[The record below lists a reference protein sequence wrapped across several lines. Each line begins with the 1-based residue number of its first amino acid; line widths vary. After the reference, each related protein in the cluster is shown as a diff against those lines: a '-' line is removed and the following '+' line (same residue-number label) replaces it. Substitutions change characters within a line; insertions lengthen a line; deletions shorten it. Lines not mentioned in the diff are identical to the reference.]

1 MKAILY
7 IMILCHMVA
16 YGGGGVIVTQ
26 GDCCSGGGT
35 GGAADGVGIYNARAL
50 NMLSNDDDS
59 TIVDGGTADRNT
71 TKILGTYSY
80 NMYRSAPDSGVFI
93 RLMDTY
99 DRDLCGD
106 MYQSQHTIAT
116 NILSYNSGAAYN
128 NGVLTQN
135 YNSLLLIDSTEIS
148 MNNSSPEQSSYIK
161 LGEKENYPLE
171 MSVRSITNDK
181 EGRIQIDDYT
191 GGTIISHREPI
202 AYGGVNDA
210 ELRVNNYGISMKLD
224 PYNDPSIPS
233 GGGSIGIYWNLGT
246 EPNIRMDNINGNY
259 ELSENG
265 THYFNNSADTITAV
279 FNGDIV
285 CTGVNIPSES
295 KTKTHIKD
303 VTFANIKNLKPKS
316 FNYDYAYKRDTI
328 FSLDTIYAKNIA
340 KSAKSD
346 TIKIDRILKKID
358 SIHVSKYIDAQKYG
372 FMASDVEAVIPEAI
386 TNVNGEKYINY
397 ITLTVAAIAQIQAQQ
412 VQIDELIS
420 RVNKL
425 EKK

>member
-1 MKAILY
+1 MTRVLLALIF
-7 IMILCHMVA
+7 MINIATSVA
-16 YGGGGVIVTQ
+16 QKSYYYPS
-26 GDCCSGGGT
+26 SGGST
-35 GGAADGVGIYNARAL
+35 DGVGIYHAKAL

-71 TKILGTYSY
+71 TKLLGTYSY

-93 RLMDTY
+93 RLMNTY
-99 DRDLCGD
+99 GYDHCGD
-106 MYQSQHTIAT
+106 AYQSQHTIAT
-116 NILSYNSGAAYN
+116 NMLTYNSGAAYN
-128 NGVLTQN
+128 SGVYTQN
-135 YNSLLLIDSTEIS
+135 YSSKLDIDSMEIS
-148 MNNSSPEQSSYIK
+148 INNSSPIQNSYIK
-161 LGEKENYPLE
+161 LGEKASHPLE
-171 MSVRSITNDK
+171 ISVSSIVNDV

-191 GGTIISHREPI
+191 GGTTISQREPD
-202 AYGGVNDA
+202 AYGGVNNA
-210 ELRVNNYGISMKLD
+210 ELRVNNYGISMELD

-233 GGGSIGIYWNLGT
+233 HGGSIGIYWNLSS
-246 EPNIRMDNINGNY
+246 EPNVRIKNINGNY
-259 ELSENG
+259 ELSGNG

-285 CTGVNIPSES
+285 CTGINIPSEE

-303 VTFANIKNLKPKS
+303 VSFANIKNLKPKS

-328 FSLDTIYAKNIA
+328 FSLDTIYAKNKVA
-340 KSAKSD
+340 RSAKSD

-372 FMASDVEAVIPEAI
+372 FMASDVEAVIPEAV

-420 RVNKL
+420 RVRKL

>member
-1 MKAILY
+1 MTRVLLALIF
-7 IMILCHMVA
+7 MINIATSVA
-16 YGGGGVIVTQ
+16 QKSYYYPS
-26 GDCCSGGGT
+26 SGGST
-35 GGAADGVGIYNARAL
+35 DGVGIYHAKAL

-71 TKILGTYSY
+71 TKLLGTYSY

-99 DRDLCGD
+99 DKDYCGD
-106 MYQSQHTIAT
+106 MYQSQHTTAF
-116 NILSYNSGAAYN
+116 NMLSYNTGAEYNSG
-128 NGVLTQN
+128 VFTQN
-135 YNSLLLIDSTEIS
+135 YSSGLKIDSMEIS
-148 MNNSSPEQSSYIK
+148 INNSSPEQNSYIK

-171 MSVRSITNDK
+171 ISVSSIVNDV
-181 EGRIQIDDYT
+181 EGRIQIDDYA
-191 GGTIISHREPI
+191 GETIISQREPA
-202 AYGGVNDA
+202 AYGGVNNA
-210 ELRVNNYGISMKLD
+210 ELRVNFDGISMKLD
-224 PYNDPSIPS
+224 PSNDPSIPS
-233 GGGSIGIYWNLGT
+233 HGGSIGIYWNT
-246 EPNIRMDNINGNY
+246 EPNVLIENINGNY
-259 ELSENG
+259 ELSWNG

-285 CTGVNIPSES
+285 CTGINIPSEE

-303 VTFANIKNLKPKS
+303 VSFANIKNLKPKS

-328 FSLDTIYAKNIA
+328 FSLDTIYAKNKVA
-340 KSAKSD
+340 RSAKSD

-372 FMASDVEAVIPEAI
+372 FMASDVEAVIPEAV

-420 RVNKL
+420 RVRKL

>member
-1 MKAILY
+1 MKKVLLIITLVY
-7 IMILCHMVA
+7 STMLIS
-16 YGGGGVIVTQ
+16 GGGVIVTQ
-26 GDCCSGGGT
+26 GNCCSG

-93 RLMDTY
+93 RFMDTY
-99 DRDLCGD
+99 DKDYCGD
-106 MYQSQHTIAT
+106 SYQSQHAIAT
-116 NILSYNSGAAYN
+116 NMLSYNLGAAYSS
-128 NGVLTQN
+128 GVFTQN
-135 YNSLLLIDSTEIS
+135 YSSVLNIDSAEIS

-161 LGEKENYPLE
+161 LGEKASYPLE
-171 MSVRSITNDK
+171 IAVNSQTNDV

-191 GGTIISHREPI
+191 GGTIISQREPA
-202 AYGGVNDA
+202 AYGGVNNA
-210 ELRVNNYGISMKLD
+210 ELRVDNYGISMQLD

-265 THYFNNSADTITAV
+265 THHFNNSADTITAV

-303 VTFANIKNLKPKS
+303 VTFANIQNLKPKS
-316 FNYDYAYKRDTI
+316 FNYDYVYKRDTI
-328 FSLDTIYAKNIA
+328 FSLDTIYAKNKVA
-340 KSAKSD
+340 KSANSD
-346 TIKIDRILKKID
+346 TIKIDKILKKID
-358 SIHVSKYIDAQKYG
+358 SIQEYKYVEAQKYG
-372 FMASDVEAVIPEAI
+372 FMASDVEAIIPEAI

-412 VQIDELIS
+412 VQIDELMA

>member
-1 MKAILY
+1 MRRIL
-7 IMILCHMVA
+7 IILTMTAVA
-16 YGGGGVIVTQ
+16 NIYGGGGVIVTQ
-26 GDCCSGGGT
+26 GNCCSG

-71 TKILGTYSY
+71 AKILGTYSY

-99 DRDLCGD
+99 DKDYCGD
-106 MYQSQHTIAT
+106 MYQSQHTTAI

-128 NGVLTQN
+128 NGVFTQN
-135 YNSLLLIDSTEIS
+135 YSSGLNIDSTEIS

-161 LGEKENYPLE
+161 LGEKASYPLE
-171 MSVRSITNDK
+171 IAVNSQTNDV

-191 GGTIISHREPI
+191 GGTIISQREPS
-202 AYGGVNDA
+202 AYGGVNNA
-210 ELRVNNYGISMKLD
+210 ELRVNNYGISMQLD

-303 VTFANIKNLKPKS
+303 VSFANIQNLKPKS

-328 FSLDTIYAKNIA
+328 FSLDTIYAKNKVA

-412 VQIDELIS
+412 VQIDELMA

>member
-1 MKAILY
+1 MTRVLLALIF
-7 IMILCHMVA
+7 MINIATSVA
-16 YGGGGVIVTQ
+16 QKSYYYPS
-26 GDCCSGGGT
+26 SGGST
-35 GGAADGVGIYNARAL
+35 DGVGIYHAKAL

-71 TKILGTYSY
+71 TKLLGTYSY

-99 DRDLCGD
+99 DKDYCGD
-106 MYQSQHTIAT
+106 MYQSQYTTAF
-116 NILSYNSGAAYN
+116 NMLLYNSGAAYN
-128 NGVLTQN
+128 SGVLTQKN
-135 YNSLLLIDSTEIS
+135 ISLLNIDSIEIS
-148 MNNSSPEQSSYIK
+148 INNSSPEQSSYIK
-161 LGEKENYPLE
+161 LGEKENHPLE
-171 MSVRSITNDK
+171 ISVSSIVNDV
-181 EGRIQIDDYT
+181 EGRIQIDDYA
-191 GGTIISHREPI
+191 GETIISQREPA
-202 AYGGVNDA
+202 AYGGVNNA
-210 ELRVNNYGISMKLD
+210 ELRVNNYGISMMLD
-224 PYNDPSIPS
+224 PDNDPSIPS
-233 GGGSIGIYWNLGT
+233 DGGSIGIYWNFGT
-246 EPNIRMDNINGNY
+246 EPNVRIENINGNY

-285 CTGVNIPSES
+285 CTGINIPSEE

-303 VTFANIKNLKPKS
+303 VSFANIKNLKPKS

-328 FSLDTIYAKNIA
+328 FSLDTIYAKNKVA
-340 KSAKSD
+340 RSAKSD

-372 FMASDVEAVIPEAI
+372 FMASDVEAVIPEAV

-420 RVNKL
+420 RVRKL

>member
-1 MKAILY
+1 MTRVLLALIF
-7 IMILCHMVA
+7 MINIATSVA
-16 YGGGGVIVTQ
+16 QKSYYYPS
-26 GDCCSGGGT
+26 SGGST
-35 GGAADGVGIYNARAL
+35 DGVGIYHAKAL

-71 TKILGTYSY
+71 TKLLGTYSY

-99 DRDLCGD
+99 DKDYCGD
-106 MYQSQHTIAT
+106 MYQSQHTTAA
-116 NILSYNSGAAYN
+116 NMLLYNSGAAYN
-128 NGVLTQN
+128 SVVFTQKN
-135 YNSLLLIDSTEIS
+135 ISLLNIDSIEIS
-148 MNNSSPEQSSYIK
+148 INHSSPERSSYIK
-161 LGEKENYPLE
+161 LGEKESHPLE
-171 MSVRSITNDK
+171 ISVSSIVNDV

-191 GGTIISHREPI
+191 GGTTISQREPD
-202 AYGGVNDA
+202 AYGGVNNA
-210 ELRVNNYGISMKLD
+210 ELRVDNYGISMMLD
-224 PYNDPSIPS
+224 PDNDPSIPS
-233 GGGSIGIYWNLGT
+233 YGGSIGIYWNLGT
-246 EPNIRMDNINGNY
+246 EPNVRIENINGNY

-285 CTGVNIPSES
+285 CTGINIPSEE

-303 VTFANIKNLKPKS
+303 VSFANIKNLKPKS

-328 FSLDTIYAKNIA
+328 FSLDTIYAKNKVA
-340 KSAKSD
+340 RSAKSD

-372 FMASDVEAVIPEAI
+372 FMASDVEAVIPEAV

-420 RVNKL
+420 RVRKL

>member
-1 MKAILY
+1 MTRVLLALIF
-7 IMILCHMVA
+7 MINIATSVA
-16 YGGGGVIVTQ
+16 QKSYYYPS
-26 GDCCSGGGT
+26 SGGST
-35 GGAADGVGIYNARAL
+35 DGVGIYHAKAL

-71 TKILGTYSY
+71 TKLLGTYSY

-99 DRDLCGD
+99 DKDYCGD
-106 MYQSQHTIAT
+106 VYQSQHTIA
-116 NILSYNSGAAYN
+116 NNMLSYNSGAAYN
-128 NGVLTQN
+128 SGVYTQN
-135 YNSLLLIDSTEIS
+135 YSSVLNIDSMEIS
-148 MNNSSPEQSSYIK
+148 INNSSPEQSSYIK
-161 LGEKENYPLE
+161 LGEKANYPLE
-171 MSVRSITNDK
+171 ISVSSITNDV
-181 EGRIQIDDYT
+181 EGRIQIDDYA
-191 GGTIISHREPI
+191 GETIISQREPA
-202 AYGGVNDA
+202 AYGGVNNA
-210 ELRVNNYGISMKLD
+210 ELRVNIDGISMKLD

-233 GGGSIGIYWNLGT
+233 HGGSIGIYWNT
-246 EPNIRMDNINGNY
+246 EPKVLIENINGNY
-259 ELSENG
+259 ELSWDG
-265 THYFNNSADTITAV
+265 IHHFNSADTITAV

-285 CTGVNIPSES
+285 CTGINIPSEE

-303 VTFANIKNLKPKS
+303 VSFANIKNLKPKS

-328 FSLDTIYAKNIA
+328 FSLDTIYAKNKVA
-340 KSAKSD
+340 RSAKSD

-372 FMASDVEAVIPEAI
+372 FMASDVEAVIPEAV

-420 RVNKL
+420 RVRKL

>member
-1 MKAILY
+1 MTRVLLALIF
-7 IMILCHMVA
+7 MINIATSVA
-16 YGGGGVIVTQ
+16 QKSYYYPS
-26 GDCCSGGGT
+26 SGGST
-35 GGAADGVGIYNARAL
+35 DGVGIYHAKAL

-71 TKILGTYSY
+71 TKLLGTYSY

-99 DRDLCGD
+99 DKDYCGD

-116 NILSYNSGAAYN
+116 NILSYNTGAEYN

-135 YNSLLLIDSTEIS
+135 YDSRLNIDSMEIS
-148 MNNSSPEQSSYIK
+148 INNLSPEQISYIK
-161 LGEKENYPLE
+161 LGEKANYPLE
-171 MSVRSITNDK
+171 ISVSSIVNDV
-181 EGRIQIDDYT
+181 EGRIQIDDYA
-191 GGTIISHREPI
+191 GETIISQREPA
-202 AYGGVNDA
+202 AYGGVNNA
-210 ELRVNNYGISMKLD
+210 ELRVNNYGISMMLD
-224 PYNDPSIPS
+224 PDNDPSIPS
-233 GGGSIGIYWNLGT
+233 HGGSIGIYWTLGT
-246 EPNIRMDNINGNY
+246 EPNVLIENINGNY

-265 THYFNNSADTITAV
+265 THYFINSADTITAV

-285 CTGVNIPSES
+285 CTGINIPSEE

-303 VTFANIKNLKPKS
+303 VSFANIKNLKPKS

-328 FSLDTIYAKNIA
+328 FSLDTIYAKNKVA
-340 KSAKSD
+340 RSAKSD

-372 FMASDVEAVIPEAI
+372 FMASDVEAVIPEAV

-420 RVNKL
+420 RVRKL

>member
-1 MKAILY
+1 MTRVLLALIF
-7 IMILCHMVA
+7 MINIATSVA
-16 YGGGGVIVTQ
+16 QKSYYYPS
-26 GDCCSGGGT
+26 SGGST
-35 GGAADGVGIYNARAL
+35 DGVGIYHAKAL

-71 TKILGTYSY
+71 TKLLGTYSY

-99 DRDLCGD
+99 DKDYCGD
-106 MYQSQHTIAT
+106 MYQSQYTTAF
-116 NILSYNSGAAYN
+116 NMLLYNSGAAYN
-128 NGVLTQN
+128 SGVLTQN
-135 YNSLLLIDSTEIS
+135 YSSVLNIDSMEIS
-148 MNNSSPEQSSYIK
+148 INNSSPEQNSYIK
-161 LGEKENYPLE
+161 LGEKENHPLE
-171 MSVRSITNDK
+171 ISVSSIVNDV
-181 EGRIQIDDYT
+181 EGRIQIDDYA
-191 GGTIISHREPI
+191 GETIISQREPA
-202 AYGGVNDA
+202 AYGGVNNA
-210 ELRVNNYGISMKLD
+210 ELRVNNYGISMMLD
-224 PYNDPSIPS
+224 PDNDPSIPS
-233 GGGSIGIYWNLGT
+233 DGGSIGIYWNLGT
-246 EPNIRMDNINGNY
+246 EPNVRIENINGNY

-285 CTGVNIPSES
+285 CTGINIPSEE

-303 VTFANIKNLKPKS
+303 VSFANIKNLKPKS

-328 FSLDTIYAKNIA
+328 FSLDTIYAKNKVA
-340 KSAKSD
+340 RSAKSD

-372 FMASDVEAVIPEAI
+372 FMASDVEAVIPEAV

-420 RVNKL
+420 RVRKL

>member
-1 MKAILY
+1 MRRIL
-7 IMILCHMVA
+7 IILTMTAVA
-16 YGGGGVIVTQ
+16 NIYGGGGVIVTQ
-26 GDCCSGGGT
+26 GNCCSG

-71 TKILGTYSY
+71 AKILGTYSY

-99 DRDLCGD
+99 DKDYCGD
-106 MYQSQHTIAT
+106 VYQSQHTTAT

-128 NGVLTQN
+128 NGVFTQN
-135 YNSLLLIDSTEIS
+135 VSSVLNIDSAEIS
-148 MNNSSPEQSSYIK
+148 INNSSPEQITYIK

-171 MSVRSITNDK
+171 ISVSSIVNDV

-191 GGTIISHREPI
+191 GGTIISQREPA
-202 AYGGVNDA
+202 AYGGVNNA
-210 ELRVNNYGISMKLD
+210 ELRVGNFGISLALD

-233 GGGSIGIYWNLGT
+233 GGGNIGIYWKYND
-246 EPNIRMDNINGNY
+246 EPNIKMQNNNGSY
-259 ELSENG
+259 EIQSDG
-265 THYFNNSADTITAV
+265 THYFNNSSDTITAV

-303 VTFANIKNLKPKS
+303 VTFAYIKNLKPKS
-316 FNYDYAYKRDTI
+316 FNYDFAYKIDTI
-328 FSLDTIYAKNIA
+328 FSLDTIYEKNKIA
-340 KSAKSD
+340 KSD
-346 TIKIDRILKKID
+346 NIKIDKILKKID
-358 SIHVSKYIDAQKYG
+358 SIQEYKYVEAQKYG
-372 FMASDVEAVIPEAI
+372 FMASDVEAVIPEAV

-412 VQIDELIS
+412 VQIDELIA
-420 RVNKL
+420 RVNKI

>member
-1 MKAILY
+1 MTA
-7 IMILCHMVA
+7 VA
-16 YGGGGVIVTQ
+16 NIYGGGGVIVTQ
-26 GDCCSGGGT
+26 GNCCSG

-71 TKILGTYSY
+71 AKILGTYSY

-99 DRDLCGD
+99 DKDYCGD
-106 MYQSQHTIAT
+106 IYQSQHTTAT

-128 NGVLTQN
+128 NGVFTQN
-135 YNSLLLIDSTEIS
+135 YSSGLNIDSTEIS

-161 LGEKENYPLE
+161 LGEKANYPLE
-171 MSVRSITNDK
+171 IAVNSQTNDV

-191 GGTIISHREPI
+191 GGTIISQREPA
-202 AYGGVNDA
+202 AYGGVNNA
-210 ELRVNNYGISMKLD
+210 ELRVDNYGISMQLD

-246 EPNIRMDNINGNY
+246 EPNILMDNINGNY

-285 CTGVNIPSES
+285 CTGVNIPSEE

-303 VTFANIKNLKPKS
+303 VTFAYIKNLKPKS
-316 FNYDYAYKRDTI
+316 FNYDYVYKRDTI
-328 FSLDTIYAKNIA
+328 FSLDTIYAKNKVA
-340 KSAKSD
+340 NSEKSD

-412 VQIDELIS
+412 VQIDELMA

>member
-1 MKAILY
+1 MRRIL
-7 IMILCHMVA
+7 IILTMTAVA
-16 YGGGGVIVTQ
+16 NIYGGGSVIVTQ
-26 GDCCSGGGT
+26 GNCCSG

-99 DRDLCGD
+99 DKDYCGD
-106 MYQSQHTIAT
+106 MYQSQHTTAT

-128 NGVLTQN
+128 NSVSTQN
-135 YNSLLLIDSTEIS
+135 YSSVLNIDSTEIS

-161 LGEKENYPLE
+161 LGEKENHPLE
-171 MSVRSITNDK
+171 ISVNSQINDV

-191 GGTIISHREPI
+191 GGTIISQREPA
-202 AYGGVNDA
+202 AYGGVNNA
-210 ELRVNNYGISMKLD
+210 ELRVDNYGISMKLD
-224 PYNDPSIPS
+224 PDNDPSIPS
-233 GGGSIGIYWNLGT
+233 GGGSIGIYWDLGT

-303 VTFANIKNLKPKS
+303 VTFAYIKNLKPKS
-316 FNYDYAYKRDTI
+316 FNYDYVYKSDTI
-328 FSLDTIYAKNIA
+328 FSLDTIYAKNKVA
-340 KSAKSD
+340 KSANSD
-346 TIKIDRILKKID
+346 NIKIDKILKKID
-358 SIHVSKYIDAQKYG
+358 SIQEYKYVEAQKYG
-372 FMASDVEAVIPEAI
+372 FMASDVEAVVPEAI

-412 VQIDELIS
+412 VQIDELMA
-420 RVNKL
+420 RVSKL

>member
-1 MKAILY
+1 MTRVLLALIF
-7 IMILCHMVA
+7 MINIATSVA
-16 YGGGGVIVTQ
+16 QKSYYYPS
-26 GDCCSGGGT
+26 SGGST
-35 GGAADGVGIYNARAL
+35 DGVGIYHAKAL

-71 TKILGTYSY
+71 TKLLGTYSY

-99 DRDLCGD
+99 DKDYCGD
-106 MYQSQHTIAT
+106 MYQSQYTTAF
-116 NILSYNSGAAYN
+116 NMLLYNSGAAYN
-128 NGVLTQN
+128 SGVLTQN
-135 YNSLLLIDSTEIS
+135 YSSLLNIDSMEIS
-148 MNNSSPEQSSYIK
+148 INNSSPEQSSYIK
-161 LGEKENYPLE
+161 LGEKENHPLE
-171 MSVRSITNDK
+171 ISVSSIVNDV

-191 GGTIISHREPI
+191 GGTTISQREPD
-202 AYGGVNDA
+202 AYGGVNNA
-210 ELRVNNYGISMKLD
+210 ELRVNNYGISMMLD
-224 PYNDPSIPS
+224 PDNDPSIPTH
-233 GGGSIGIYWNLGT
+233 GGSIGIYWNT
-246 EPNIRMDNINGNY
+246 EPKVLIENINGNY

-285 CTGVNIPSES
+285 CTGINIPSEE

-303 VTFANIKNLKPKS
+303 VSFANIKNLKPKS

-328 FSLDTIYAKNIA
+328 FSLDTIYAKNKVA
-340 KSAKSD
+340 RSAKSD

-372 FMASDVEAVIPEAI
+372 FMASDVEAVIPEAV

-420 RVNKL
+420 RVRKL

>member
-1 MKAILY
+1 MTRVLLALIF
-7 IMILCHMVA
+7 MINIATSVA
-16 YGGGGVIVTQ
+16 QKSYYYPS
-26 GDCCSGGGT
+26 SGGST
-35 GGAADGVGIYNARAL
+35 DGVGIYHAKAL

-71 TKILGTYSY
+71 TKLLGTYSY
-80 NMYRSAPDSGVFI
+80 NMYRIAPDSGVFI

-99 DRDLCGD
+99 DKDYCGD
-106 MYQSQHTIAT
+106 MYQSQYTTAF
-116 NILSYNSGAAYN
+116 NMLSYNTGAAYN
-128 NGVLTQN
+128 SGVLTQN
-135 YNSLLLIDSTEIS
+135 YSSVLNIDSMEIS
-148 MNNSSPEQSSYIK
+148 INNSSPEQISYIK
-161 LGEKENYPLE
+161 LGEKASHPLE
-171 MSVRSITNDK
+171 ISVSSIVNDV

-191 GGTIISHREPI
+191 GGTTISQREPD
-202 AYGGVNDA
+202 AYGGVNNA
-210 ELRVNNYGISMKLD
+210 ELRVNNYGISMELD

-233 GGGSIGIYWNLGT
+233 DGGSIGIYWTLSS
-246 EPNIRMDNINGNY
+246 EPNVRIKNINGNY
-259 ELSENG
+259 ELSETG
-265 THYFNNSADTITAV
+265 THYFINSADTITAV

-285 CTGVNIPSES
+285 CTGINIPSEE

-303 VTFANIKNLKPKS
+303 VSFANIKNLKPKS

-328 FSLDTIYAKNIA
+328 FSLDTIYAKNKVA
-340 KSAKSD
+340 RSAKSD

-372 FMASDVEAVIPEAI
+372 FMASDVEAVIPEAV

-420 RVNKL
+420 RVRKL

>member
-1 MKAILY
+1 MTRVLLALIF
-7 IMILCHMVA
+7 MINIATSVA
-16 YGGGGVIVTQ
+16 QKSYYYPS
-26 GDCCSGGGT
+26 SGGST
-35 GGAADGVGIYNARAL
+35 DGVGIYHAKAL

-71 TKILGTYSY
+71 TKLLGTYSY

-99 DRDLCGD
+99 DKDYCGD
-106 MYQSQHTIAT
+106 MYQSQYTTAF
-116 NILSYNSGAAYN
+116 NMLLYNSGAAYN
-128 NGVLTQN
+128 SGVLTQN
-135 YNSLLLIDSTEIS
+135 YSSLLNIDSMEIS
-148 MNNSSPEQSSYIK
+148 INNSSPEQSSYIK
-161 LGEKENYPLE
+161 LGEKENHPLE
-171 MSVRSITNDK
+171 ISVSSIVNDV

-191 GGTIISHREPI
+191 GGTTISQREPD
-202 AYGGVNDA
+202 AYGGVNNA
-210 ELRVNNYGISMKLD
+210 ELRVNNYGISMMLD
-224 PYNDPSIPS
+224 PDNDPSIPTH
-233 GGGSIGIYWNLGT
+233 GGSIGIYWTLGT
-246 EPNIRMDNINGNY
+246 EPNVRIENINGNY

-285 CTGVNIPSES
+285 CTGINIPSEE

-303 VTFANIKNLKPKS
+303 VSFANIKNLKPKS

-328 FSLDTIYAKNIA
+328 FSLDTIYAKNKVA
-340 KSAKSD
+340 RSAKSD

-372 FMASDVEAVIPEAI
+372 FMASDVEAVIPEAV

-420 RVNKL
+420 RVRKL

>member
-1 MKAILY
+1 MKKVLLIITLVY
-7 IMILCHMVA
+7 STMLIS
-16 YGGGGVIVTQ
+16 GGGVIVTQ
-26 GDCCSGGGT
+26 GNCCSG

-99 DRDLCGD
+99 DKDYCGD
-106 MYQSQHTIAT
+106 IYQSQHTTAT

-128 NGVLTQN
+128 NGVFTQN
-135 YNSLLLIDSTEIS
+135 YSSVLNIDSTEIS
-148 MNNSSPEQSSYIK
+148 MNNYSPEQSSYIK
-161 LGEKENYPLE
+161 LGEKASYPLE
-171 MSVRSITNDK
+171 IAVNSQTNDV

-191 GGTIISHREPI
+191 GATIISQREPA
-202 AYGGVNDA
+202 AYGGVNNA
-210 ELRVNNYGISMKLD
+210 ELRVGYYGISMLLD

-285 CTGVNIPSES
+285 CTGVNIPSEE

-316 FNYDYAYKRDTI
+316 FNYDHAYKSDTI
-328 FSLDTIYAKNIA
+328 FSLDTIYEKNKIA
-340 KSAKSD
+340 KSD
-346 TIKIDRILKKID
+346 NIKIDKILKKID
-358 SIHVSKYIDAQKYG
+358 SIQEYKYVEAQKYG

-412 VQIDELIS
+412 VQIDELMA

>member
-1 MKAILY
+1 MTA
-7 IMILCHMVA
+7 VA
-16 YGGGGVIVTQ
+16 NIYGGGGVIVTQ
-26 GDCCSGGGT
+26 GNCCSG
-35 GGAADGVGIYNARAL
+35 GGAADGVGIYHARAL

-71 TKILGTYSY
+71 AKILGTYSY
-80 NMYRSAPDSGVFI
+80 NMYRSAPDGGVFI

-99 DRDLCGD
+99 DKDYCGD
-106 MYQSQHTIAT
+106 MYQSQHTTAT

-128 NGVLTQN
+128 NGVFTQN
-135 YNSLLLIDSTEIS
+135 YSSVLNIDSTEIS

-161 LGEKENYPLE
+161 LGEKASYPLE
-171 MSVRSITNDK
+171 IAVNSQTNDV

-191 GGTIISHREPI
+191 GGTIISQREPA
-202 AYGGVNDA
+202 AYGGVNNA
-210 ELRVNNYGISMKLD
+210 ELRVDNYGISMKLD

-303 VTFANIKNLKPKS
+303 VTFAYIKNLKPKS
-316 FNYDYAYKRDTI
+316 FNYDYAYKSDTI
-328 FSLDTIYAKNIA
+328 FSLDTIYAKNKVA
-340 KSAKSD
+340 KSANSD
-346 TIKIDRILKKID
+346 TIKIDKILKKID
-358 SIHVSKYIDAQKYG
+358 SIQEYKYVEAQKYG

-412 VQIDELIS
+412 VQIDKLMA

>member
-1 MKAILY
+1 MTRVLLALIF
-7 IMILCHMVA
+7 MINIATSVA
-16 YGGGGVIVTQ
+16 QKSYYYPS
-26 GDCCSGGGT
+26 SGGST
-35 GGAADGVGIYNARAL
+35 DGVGIYHAKAL

-71 TKILGTYSY
+71 TKLLGTYSY

-99 DRDLCGD
+99 DKDYCGD
-106 MYQSQHTIAT
+106 MYQSQHTTAANMLLYNT
-116 NILSYNSGAAYN
+116 GAEYNSV
-128 NGVLTQN
+128 VLTQN
-135 YNSLLLIDSTEIS
+135 YSSGLKIDSMEIS
-148 MNNSSPEQSSYIK
+148 INNSSPYQNSYIK
-161 LGEKENYPLE
+161 LGEKKNNPLE
-171 MSVRSITNDK
+171 ISVSSIVNDV
-181 EGRIQIDDYT
+181 EGRIQIDDYV
-191 GGTIISHREPI
+191 GETIISQREPA
-202 AYGGVNDA
+202 AYGGVNNA
-210 ELRVNNYGISMKLD
+210 ELRVNFDGISMKLD

-233 GGGSIGIYWNLGT
+233 HGGSIGIYWNT
-246 EPNIRMDNINGNY
+246 EPKVLIENINGNY
-259 ELSENG
+259 ELSWDG
-265 THYFNNSADTITAV
+265 IHHFNSADTITAV

-285 CTGVNIPSES
+285 CTGINIPSEE

-303 VTFANIKNLKPKS
+303 VSFANIKNLKPKS

-328 FSLDTIYAKNIA
+328 FSLDTIYAKNKVA
-340 KSAKSD
+340 RSAKSD

-372 FMASDVEAVIPEAI
+372 FMASDVEAVIPEAV

-420 RVNKL
+420 RVRKL

>member
-1 MKAILY
+1 MTRVLLALIF
-7 IMILCHMVA
+7 MINIATSVA
-16 YGGGGVIVTQ
+16 QKSYYYPS
-26 GDCCSGGGT
+26 SGGST
-35 GGAADGVGIYNARAL
+35 DGVGIYHAKAL

-71 TKILGTYSY
+71 TKLLGTYSY

-99 DRDLCGD
+99 DKDYCGD
-106 MYQSQHTIAT
+106 MYQSQYTTAF
-116 NILSYNSGAAYN
+116 NMLLYNSGAAYN
-128 NGVLTQN
+128 SGVLTQKN
-135 YNSLLLIDSTEIS
+135 ISLLNIDSIEIS
-148 MNNSSPEQSSYIK
+148 INNSSPEQSSYIK
-161 LGEKENYPLE
+161 LGEKENHPLE
-171 MSVRSITNDK
+171 ISVSSIVNDV
-181 EGRIQIDDYT
+181 EGRIQIDDYA
-191 GGTIISHREPI
+191 GETIISQREPA
-202 AYGGVNDA
+202 AYGGVNNA
-210 ELRVNNYGISMKLD
+210 ELRVNNYGISMMLD
-224 PYNDPSIPS
+224 PDNDPSIPS
-233 GGGSIGIYWNLGT
+233 DGGSIGIYWNLGT
-246 EPNIRMDNINGNY
+246 EPNVRIENINGNY

-285 CTGVNIPSES
+285 CTGINIPSEE

-303 VTFANIKNLKPKS
+303 VSFANIKNLKPKS

-328 FSLDTIYAKNIA
+328 FSLDTIYAKNKVA
-340 KSAKSD
+340 RSAKSD

-372 FMASDVEAVIPEAI
+372 FMASDVEAVIPEAV

-420 RVNKL
+420 RVRKL

>member
-1 MKAILY
+1 MTRVLLALIF
-7 IMILCHMVA
+7 MINIATSVA
-16 YGGGGVIVTQ
+16 QKSYYYPS
-26 GDCCSGGGT
+26 SGGST
-35 GGAADGVGIYNARAL
+35 DGVGIYHAKAL

-71 TKILGTYSY
+71 TKLLGTYSY

-99 DRDLCGD
+99 DKDYCGD
-106 MYQSQHTIAT
+106 VYQSQHTTAA
-116 NILSYNSGAAYN
+116 NMLSYNSGAAYKS
-128 NGVLTQN
+128 GVLTQN
-135 YNSLLLIDSTEIS
+135 YGSSLNIDSMEIS
-148 MNNSSPEQSSYIK
+148 IFNSSPEQNSYIK
-161 LGEKENYPLE
+161 LGEKASYPLE
-171 MSVRSITNDK
+171 ISVSSIVNDV

-191 GGTIISHREPI
+191 GGTIISQREPA
-202 AYGGVNDA
+202 AYGGVNNA
-210 ELRVNNYGISMKLD
+210 ELRVNNYGISMMLD

-233 GGGSIGIYWNLGT
+233 HGGSIGIYWNLGT
-246 EPNIRMDNINGNY
+246 EPNVRIENINGNY
-259 ELSENG
+259 ELSGNG

-285 CTGVNIPSES
+285 CTGINIPSEE

-303 VTFANIKNLKPKS
+303 VSFANIKNLKPKS

-328 FSLDTIYAKNIA
+328 FSLDTIYAKNKVA
-340 KSAKSD
+340 RSAKSD

-372 FMASDVEAVIPEAI
+372 FMASDVEAVIPEAV

-420 RVNKL
+420 RVRKL